1 MLLLKLI
8 IKIIIILSYNFSIYL
23 VYGLRINIEMDV
35 SLRSVNSGFNKFKLM
50 VYRFIFEIF
59 KGNL

>member
-35 SLRSVNSGFNKFKLM
+35 ILRSVYSGFNKFLINGLLI
-50 VYRFIFEIF
+50 YFRNF
-59 KGNL
+59 

>member
-35 SLRSVNSGFNKFKLM
+35 SLRSVNSGFNKFL
-50 VYRFIFEIF
+50 IN
-59 KGNL
+59 GL